1 MPSQEYKI
9 VFVNGF
15 YQHILAK
22 DLEAAAWTAY
32 DMSRELKL
40 QLKDIIPTHVTKEV
54 LSQQMER
61 NQ

>member
-1 MPSQEYKI
+1 
-9 VFVNGF
+9 
-15 YQHILAK
+15 
-22 DLEAAAWTAY
+22 
-32 DMSRELKL
+32 MSRELKL

>member
-1 MPSQEYKI
+1 MPSQEYQI
-9 VFVNGF
+9 VFANGF
-15 YQHILAK
+15 VQHILAK